1 MKPEWESIKIE
12 DREDYRLWEKED
24 WREVKLTNGKTG
36 VVVGQYVNGPVLRH
50 KLVYVIED
58 DRVGI
63 MFNIKDSE
71 SYGE

>member
-1 MKPEWESIKIE
+1 MKPEWEGIKIE

-24 WREVKLTNGKTG
+24 WREIKLTNGKTG
-36 VVVGQYVNGPVLRH
+36 VVVGHYANGPVLRH